1 MEVIQNLEDIK
12 SILVLIFVIFLKMI
26 CLKKLYLKQIYIYL
40 FQKKRWT
47 ALNFG
52 LRMWFDL
59 RWTFHVA
66 NWVMTSVV
74 YIGTLGSLDWT
85 AGSGLNDEHK
95 VLYKSLDYNVLFI
108 YLIVSF
114 FLTIYS

>member
-1 MEVIQNLEDIK
+1 
-12 SILVLIFVIFLKMI
+12 MI
-26 CLKKLYLKQIYIYL
+26 CLKKLYLKQINKYIYIYIYL

-52 LRMWFDL
+52 LSMWFDL

-108 YLIVSF
+108 YLY
-114 FLTIYS
+114 LYLYIYI